1 LEDIMR
7 FRTLTGLTLAGATL
21 LAACGGSGGGS
32 PTAGAVTGGH
42 ARAHPA
48 AATINVRST
57 QLGDVLVDAQG
68 RTLYGFINDA
78 NGTSTCTGACA
89 TNWPPLTVASGWTV
103 GTGIDRA
110 TFHTITTGTAT
121 QLVAGRWPLYRFAGD
136 SRPGDVNGQGVERF
150 YAVRADGSLVKDTTT
165 PTAAPSPAPAMSGS
179 GY

>member
-32 PTAGAVTGGH
+32 PTADAVTGSH
-42 ARAHPA
+42 ARAHPT
-48 AATINVRST
+48 AATISVRST

-68 RTLYGFINDA
+68 RTLYGFTDDV
-78 NGTSTCTGACA
+78 NGTSTCTGECA
-89 TNWPPLTVASGWTV
+89 TNWPPLTVASGWTA
-103 GTGIDRA
+103 GNGIDRA
-110 TFHTITTGTAT
+110 AFHTVTTGTAT

-150 YAVRADGSLVKDTTT
+150 FVVRADGSLVKGTTA
-165 PTAAPSPAPAMSGS
+165 PTAAPSPAPAMSSS